1 MNVVAG
7 LVVPP
12 GLFFQ
17 SVLLGAVMVFLYDLL
32 RIIRRVFLHGII
44 WISVEDFFYWLA
56 VSVYFFLR
64 LCQVNDGIIRA
75 FIVLGMVFGAWVYYL
90 LCSRH
95 FMRWF
100 SRMIFQVKK
109 QLKKW
114 CKLVT
119 IRVKKLKRPKK
130 SEESETENE

>member
-7 LVVPP
+7 LEVQL

-44 WISVEDFFYWLA
+44 WISVEDFFYWLT

>member
-7 LVVPP
+7 LEVQL

-44 WISVEDFFYWLA
+44 WISVEDFFYWLT

-64 LCQVNDGIIRA
+64 LCQVNDGIIPA

>member
-7 LVVPP
+7 LEVQL

>member
-7 LVVPP
+7 LEVQL

-44 WISVEDFFYWLA
+44 WISVEDFFYWLT

-75 FIVLGMVFGAWVYYL
+75 FIALGMVFGAWVYYL

>member
-7 LVVPP
+7 LEVQL

-75 FIVLGMVFGAWVYYL
+75 FIALGMVFGAWVYYL

>member
-1 MNVVAG
+1 MDVVAG
-7 LVVPP
+7 LEVQL

-17 SVLLGAVMVFLYDLL
+17 AVLLGAVMVFLYDLL

-75 FIVLGMVFGAWVYYL
+75 FIVLGMVFGAWLYYL
-90 LCSRH
+90 LFSRH
-95 FMRWF
+95 FMRWL
-100 SRMIFQVKK
+100 SGIIFLVKK
-109 QLKKW
+109 KLKKW
-114 CKLVT
+114 QKLVT
-119 IRVKKLKRPKK
+119 IRIKKLKRPKK